1 MEKNY
6 KVRKIIQ
13 PQKGKRKIYFEYK
26 NIHLYQAFFKQ
37 KLKKNCK
44 SYYFFIYIKWFYGD
58 FNNEDLMNCKKF
70 VNLK

>member
-44 SYYFFIYIKWFYGD
+44 SYYFFIDIK
-58 FNNEDLMNCKKF
+58 
-70 VNLK
+70 